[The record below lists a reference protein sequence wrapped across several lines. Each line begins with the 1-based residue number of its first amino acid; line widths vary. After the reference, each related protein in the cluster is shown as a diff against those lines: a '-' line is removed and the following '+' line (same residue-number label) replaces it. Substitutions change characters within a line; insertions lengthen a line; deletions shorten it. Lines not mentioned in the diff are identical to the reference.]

1 MADADTYERRMQ
13 KVERPNILF
22 ITTDQQ
28 RYDTISALGNGSI
41 FTPHLNWLV
50 REGITYE
57 NCYSA
62 CPICMPARATIMTG
76 LESHRHGLTGNNNQV
91 RPMRDHVTFPE
102 LLTKNG
108 YQTRAEG
115 KLHFHPMRTYYGIE
129 HADLPMDYFNEK
141 RRYGK
146 PSTRLHGV
154 GENEMEPVI
163 NTIEER
169 DTLTHWIV
177 EKSMDFLE
185 SRDETRP
192 FFLWTSFPKPHPP
205 FDPLLSY
212 WQMYEGMEVEKP
224 VYGDWSEDF
233 GKMGRGFLEPTV
245 RLNRIFDLSE
255 QQVKQ
260 IKKAYYACITQID
273 YNLGLLFA
281 KMREL
286 ELLENTWIIFTS
298 DHGDML
304 GDHHMGAK
312 TVHLEGSA
320 HVPMIIKPPAAFGE
334 SNWEY
339 KGRRCGKTVS
349 LSDVMPTVLNICN
362 ISYEGETDGI
372 DLLSYLDTKEEK
384 TIYGNCENK
393 YLCIIKEG
401 FKYLW
406 SWYGGE
412 ELLFDMRTDKKEQCN
427 LASSEAYDQKRTELH
442 RELMEHMRVY
452 RPEMFE
458 NGEVKTGEPITEL
471 NGISSFPGLNT
482 TVFPR
487 DTFH

>member
-1 MADADTYERRMQ
+1 MD
-13 KVERPNILF
+13 RPNILL

-28 RYDTISALGNGSI
+28 RFDTISALGNNSI

-76 LESHRHGLTGNNNQV
+76 LESHHHGLNGNDNEV
-91 RPMRDHVTFPE
+91 LPMLDHKTFPAVLIE
-102 LLTKNG
+102 HG

-115 KLHFHPMRTYYGIE
+115 KLHFYPMRTYYGIE

-163 NTIEER
+163 NMMEER
-169 DTLTHWIV
+169 DTMTHWIV
-177 EKSMDFLE
+177 EKSMDFLDN
-185 SRDETRP
+185 RDETRP

-205 FDPLLSY
+205 FDPLLPY
-212 WQMYEGMEVEKP
+212 WQMYQNISVEKP
-224 VYGDWSEDF
+224 VYGEWSENFDEMT
-233 GKMGRGFLEPTV
+233 KGFIEPTV

-255 QQVKQ
+255 EQIEQ

-298 DHGDML
+298 DHGDMM

-320 HVPMIIKPPAAFGE
+320 HVPMIIKPPAAFGQ
-334 SNWEY
+334 SDWRY
-339 KGRRCGKTVS
+339 KGRRCEKLVS
-349 LSDVMPTVLNICN
+349 LADVMPTILRICG
-362 ISYEGETDGI
+362 IFYDGETDGN
-372 DLLSYLDTKEEK
+372 DLIAYLDSQEEK
-384 TIYGNCENK
+384 TIYGNCEDK
-393 YLCIIKEG
+393 YLCIIKDSY
-401 FKYLW
+401 KYMW
-406 SWYGGE
+406 SYYGGE
-412 ELLFDMRTDKKEQCN
+412 ELMFNRKEDPKEQFNLADKKEYS
-427 LASSEAYDQKRTELH
+427 LKKEELH
-442 RELMEHMRVY
+442 QELMEHMKKC

-458 NGEVKTGEPITEL
+458 DGKIKSGETIENINL
-471 NGISSFPGLNT
+471 ISSFPGLNT
-482 TVFPR
+482 TEFPR
-487 DTFH
+487 DSFH